1 MQLIASH
8 STYIF
13 TNVYYESEKVKST
26 LLKLVQSIA
35 KDRENYFDDDQKEVV
50 RKLRMLKDAAS
61 NMELGK
67 QMFLEADADGSG
79 KLDKFEL
86 KDVLENIGLDID
98 EEQLQDIFAVFDI
111 DGEGAIDFP
120 EFQNL
125 LRSQAKEATARIKD
139 MTEYPI
145 MTNEKKRYIPPRSG
159 LLRLQVVD
167 GFIRKQIF
175 YTMSTVDTKYAYK
188 MAKGIGDMTY
198 YLLL

>member
-1 MQLIASH
+1 M
-8 STYIF
+8 
-13 TNVYYESEKVKST
+13 
-26 LLKLVQSIA
+26 
-35 KDRENYFDDDQKEVV
+35 
-50 RKLRMLKDAAS
+50 
-61 NMELGK
+61 
-67 QMFLEADADGSG
+67 
-79 KLDKFEL
+79 
-86 KDVLENIGLDID
+86 DID